1 MSTQLI
7 NIIGQFLI
15 VILIISLLY
24 ISYRYC
30 VVTAVKK
37 ENPYDQNR
45 KDSFTKLQMQHL
57 KNKQDANTITLNT
70 TTPNNIEE
78 FTTTPTPN
86 TEDPFKIYHNGEE
99 LSKNS
104 IMQMSTEKTLET
116 LNSIVND
123 TKLIESLK
131 EDTDNSKVE
140 FLGKDESGFTDNT
153 YEEDYENLERPE
165 IVGMSEEKQNLKA
178 KPTRKSKIRKWG

>member
-15 VILIISLLY
+15 AVLVVSLLY
-24 ISYRYC
+24 VSYRYC
-30 VVTAVKK
+30 VVTAVRK

-57 KNKQDANTITLNT
+57 KNKQDASTTIPNT
-70 TTPNNIEE
+70 TTHNNMEE
-78 FTTTPTPN
+78 FTTTSTTN
-86 TEDPFKIYHNGEE
+86 AEDPFKIYHNGEE

-140 FLGKDESGFTDNT
+140 FLGKDDNEIEDS
-153 YEEDYENLERPE
+153 YEDCENLERPG
-165 IVGMSEEKQNLKA
+165 IVDMPEEKQNLKT

>member
-15 VILIISLLY
+15 AVLVVSLLY
-24 ISYRYC
+24 VSYRYC

-57 KNKQDANTITLNT
+57 KNKQDAS
-70 TTPNNIEE
+70 TTPNNIEQLTISP
-78 FTTTPTPN
+78 TTN
-86 TEDPFKIYHNGEE
+86 TEDPFKIYHNEEE

-140 FLGKDESGFTDNT
+140 FLGKDSNEIEAS
-153 YEEDYENLERPE
+153 YKDYENLERPG
-165 IVGMSEEKQNLKA
+165 IVGITEEKQNLKT